1 MAETAFH
8 SDDSFTQQE
17 FGQWLTERP
26 RSDINH
32 YELLNG
38 RIVMTPPAGWPH
50 GRIEA
55 KLVRLLDEHTS
66 RLQLGIVLGSST
78 GFDLPS
84 GDTVEPDVSFI
95 SWKKLPG
102 RKVPRAAMAE
112 LAPDLAIEII
122 SRGNTAKEMDR
133 KLADYFAAGVQLVW
147 YVYPVPRQVKVYSAR
162 DQYVVVGEHE
172 TLTGGEVLPGFS
184 LSLREFFAEPSPDPT

>member
-1 MAETAFH
+1 MAETAFR
-8 SDDSFTQQE
+8 SDESFTQHE
-17 FGQWLTERP
+17 FWQWLNERP

-55 KLVRLLDEHTS
+55 KLVRLLEEHAS
-66 RLQLGIVLGSST
+66 RLKLGIILGSST

-95 SWKKLPG
+95 SSERL
-102 RKVPRAAMAE
+102 
-112 LAPDLAIEII
+112 
-122 SRGNTAKEMDR
+122 
-133 KLADYFAAGVQLVW
+133 AAGPAPERRKFLRVVPNLV
-147 YVYPVPRQVKVYSAR
+147 VEILSDPAAR
-162 DQYVVVGEHE
+162 RDRTEKKEIYERNGVDEYWLVNPDRRDVTVFHLLDRRYDDGAVFMRGEIASQ
-172 TLTGGEVLPGFS
+172 VLPGLALDVNEVFE
-184 LSLREFFAEPSPDPT
+184 L